1 MSILRSHWLTLT
13 LVLACVLV
21 LGVPKPTVAGP
32 QDGPVRMVIV
42 PPEDRFKPFA
52 VTVRVGQTVK
62 FVNNDEDDHTV
73 VSDDVFNTPGHFG
86 TDVLLPAN
94 GGSFMLKFRHPG
106 VWVYYCRFHA
116 QLDDSHQPI
125 APGPDG
131 GIQDPNGNFGT
142 PMAGVITVVAE

>member
-1 MSILRSHWLTLT
+1 
-13 LVLACVLV
+13 
-21 LGVPKPTVAGP
+21 
-32 QDGPVRMVIV
+32 MVIV

-73 VSDDVFNTPGHFG
+73 VSDDVFNTAGHFG